1 MFSYWEHKTW
11 LEDIDFCIIG
21 AGIVGLSAALHLRR
35 VQPKARIAIIE
46 RGVLPKGASTKN
58 AGFAC
63 FGSLSE
69 LAYDCQKASFDE
81 VLKLVEKR
89 YNGLQLLRTEL
100 GDEAL
105 ELELLGGYEVFR
117 AEESSIFENACSI
130 MQDFNAAL
138 EEFIPGRPVYS
149 DVSHQISKL
158 GFKHINSMLF
168 NRAEGQIHTGKMMD
182 SLLRKVQASQSVL
195 LFGLPVIGLDDN
207 GKSVYLETEAG
218 ILRANKV
225 IITTNGFASTF
236 LPELDLF
243 PARAQVLVTSEIE
256 NLRFKGAFHL
266 DEGYY
271 YFRNVGNRVLL
282 GGGRNLDF
290 EGETT
295 TSHEVT
301 APIQEKL
308 EQLLH
313 EVIIPDEKYTIDYRW
328 AGTMGLGS
336 VKNPIVKQISPSVF
350 CGVRMGGMGVAL
362 GSATGREVA
371 ELALQNQ

>member
-1 MFSYWEHKTW
+1 
-11 LEDIDFCIIG
+11 
-21 AGIVGLSAALHLRR
+21 
-35 VQPKARIAIIE
+35 
-46 RGVLPKGASTKN
+46 
-58 AGFAC
+58 
-63 FGSLSE
+63 
-69 LAYDCQKASFDE
+69 
-81 VLKLVEKR
+81 
-89 YNGLQLLRTEL
+89 
-100 GDEAL
+100 
-105 ELELLGGYEVFR
+105 
-117 AEESSIFENACSI
+117 
-130 MQDFNAAL
+130 
-138 EEFIPGRPVYS
+138 
-149 DVSHQISKL
+149 
-158 GFKHINSMLF
+158 
-168 NRAEGQIHTGKMMD
+168 
-182 SLLRKVQASQSVL
+182 

-207 GKSVYLETEAG
+207 GNSVSIKTEAG
-218 ILRANKV
+218 TLRASKV
-225 IITTNGFASTF
+225 IITTNGFASSF

-362 GSATGREVA
+362 GSATGQEVA
-371 ELALQNQ
+371 ELAFQNQ